1 MSKKCSSITANG
13 EPCGAWSIREGTKCA
28 LHSDPER
35 AAKMGSRH
43 GRKVVLPADTDARP
57 MEPPKT
63 AGAVRDAI
71 ALVMSDVRSH
81 RLDTKI
87 ASTLG
92 YLASVLLKSIEA
104 SDVEGRIAALESV
117 LNTGR
122 PRTAPKPI

>member
-1 MSKKCSSITANG
+1 MSEKCTSKTASG
-13 EPCGAWSIREGTKCA
+13 EPCGAWPIRGGTQCA

-43 GRKVVLPADTDARP
+43 GRKAVLPPDTDAPP

-63 AGAVRDAI
+63 AGDVRDAI
-71 ALVMSDVRSH
+71 AQVMSDVRSC

-92 YLASVLLKSIEA
+92 YLASVLLKSIEVA
-104 SDVEGRIAALESV
+104 DVEGRLAALESV
-117 LNTGR
+117 LGAGVQER
-122 PRTAPKPI
+122 PPRS